1 MSTLGSIG
9 TAKSPKETSS
19 NTEPKRGVLSRSKAD
34 EYTKD
39 YTPEMFLGNNFKDSY
54 MNLAGLKL
62 SMEDNAPKELN
73 IQGYTFKQLSGVHS
87 AIEKNKDI
95 VVMDYQ
101 STEQVGNEYPVLQ
114 VGIRTWRTRGGKVKS
129 EIIRDGVLH
138 KTRFW

>member
-1 MSTLGSIG
+1 MGSIG

-19 NTEPKRGVLSRSKAD
+19 NAEPYRGVLSRSKAD

-39 YTPEMFLGNNFKDSY
+39 YTPEMFLGNNFKDNY

-73 IQGYTFKQLSGVHS
+73 IEGYTFKQLSGVHTDVDN
-87 AIEKNKDI
+87 KGKDI
-95 VVMDYQ
+95 VMMDYQ
-101 STEQVGNEYPVLQ
+101 STEQIGNEYPVLQ

-129 EIIRDGVLH
+129 EIIRDGYTH
-138 KTRFW
+138 KTRFWG